1 MTHVSNAAVAEL
13 QHLKT
18 RGYGH
23 GDAGVPTETALKRIP
38 FHACKLGKVPKPPVN
53 SAWNGNSPW
62 KHTGLSIY
70 YIHTYA
76 LHICLSLAGS
86 NRISNALSLRLLQA
100 HRFPDP
106 PLSYWDL
113 GRLEMSWMLNAC
125 VTLITWDEMH
135 KITVT
140 IYVTVIESAKSH
152 PDTGVSARSPWR
164 KTKSLDSGPTFLL
177 HVLSSVAISCHVWQC
192 VSGTIFGKM
201 LLNRN
206 GHNRT
211 QHDPTGHNTWGPAQ
225 DHLPKSNNSG
235 PPDVRDGI
243 AIQDQLLVIR
253 MCPSTYNI

>member
-1 MTHVSNAAVAEL
+1 MCIKKIHDKYEAVTIEIYTPYIC
-13 QHLKT
+13 Q
-18 RGYGH
+18 
-23 GDAGVPTETALKRIP
+23 ALLAPSMFWCSKM
-38 FHACKLGKVPKPPVN
+38 
-53 SAWNGNSPW
+53 PW
-62 KHTGLSIY
+62 VWDSSKHTVFQ
-70 YIHTYA
+70 IHLCPIET
-76 LHICLSLAGS
+76 LG
-86 NRISNALSLRLLQA
+86 
-100 HRFPDP
+100 
-106 PLSYWDL
+106 DL
-113 GRLEMSWMLNAC
+113 MSWMLNAC
-125 VTLITWDEMH
+125 VMLITWDEMH
-135 KITVT
+135 KIT
-140 IYVTVIESAKSH
+140 IIICITVIESAKSH

-164 KTKSLDSGPTFLL
+164 NTKSLESGPRFLL

-192 VSGTIFGKM
+192 ISGTIFGKM